1 MIYPNSTLA
10 SSLAQQGWQ
19 EKGTNDG
26 CAVCDDGVV
35 TLEITVEG
43 ETHRRS
49 KAFTAGATAID
60 TVAFR
65 FDVGPNTDDKEEEI
79 SEELTAMAEAAYPVQ
94 VFSDYATP
102 IYRNGTADVI
112 LEMPS
117 STPRCGYGTSCSY
130 LPTVDVTLANPSDN
144 EDVLQLTLSRNFPG
158 RHDEDVRTFIV
169 TASSSLFSNPLM
181 CSASHGIR

>member
-49 KAFTAGATAID
+49 KAFTAGTTAID

-130 LPTVDVTLANPSDN
+130 LPTIDVTLANPTDN
-144 EDVLQLTLSRNFPG
+144 EAVLHLTLSRNFAG
-158 RHDEDVRTFIV
+158 RHGEGVRSFILTFFEEPFRCAALPPFMV
-169 TASSSLFSNPLM
+169 
-181 CSASHGIR
+181 

>member
-35 TLEITVEG
+35 TLEMTVEG

-49 KAFTAGATAID
+49 KAFTAVTTAID

-65 FDVGPNTDDKEEEI
+65 FDVGVRARRQRMCAQIFFNEI
-79 SEELTAMAEAAYPVQ
+79 DRSP
-94 VFSDYATP
+94 
-102 IYRNGTADVI
+102 
-112 LEMPS
+112 
-117 STPRCGYGTSCSY
+117 
-130 LPTVDVTLANPSDN
+130 
-144 EDVLQLTLSRNFPG
+144 
-158 RHDEDVRTFIV
+158 
-169 TASSSLFSNPLM
+169 
-181 CSASHGIR
+181 